1 MYYKF
6 ALVCIIFFLVLIPG
20 VHSSDEIGEITR
32 FFPEERINAYSVG
45 PDNVAV
51 ITGYVLREGTVEY
64 IVEGGLPD
72 PSINVFLTNSLAG
85 HLELSI
91 DPLPMVIE
99 AVDAGE
105 MKIQGVGL
113 LNEIKVQG
121 FLAALRLARPEK
133 QVIPTNVP
141 PNISLRGP
149 LRDIGHTTDKG
160 TYLIDHRSGL
170 TQSNIEVSAS
180 EEFISSNFVSV
191 KEYYGLLYNE
201 APQGVK
207 RLSSQK
213 GEEPLGTYLDIENLE
228 GASWV
233 LIQFRYNENTLYAKN
248 MVEDKLKVKLYNED
262 SLDWAPLKVGN
273 PLWVKEAGADKNNNV
288 YRLNISHNSV
298 LGVHGDI
305 QPQKIAE
312 KIIVKSAASGE
323 IEVST
328 KSRNK
333 SFLFYILTTL
343 LIFLILAMA
352 YFFKR
357 KFKKK

>member
-51 ITGYVLREGTVEY
+51 ITGYVLREGTVED

-248 MVEDKLKVKLYNED
+248 MVEDK
-262 SLDWAPLKVGN
+262 
-273 PLWVKEAGADKNNNV
+273 NNNV